1 GGTFKSGAANLSF
14 SNNFVINS
22 TGGTIDNSNKRL
34 TLTGIISDGTGT
46 PAQLQIIGGHKG
58 VTILTNNNSNYSG
71 GTLVSGTTLQL
82 KANTAPAPGPT
93 TLDDALFQPAAANL
107 KIANN
112 FQINNTPDGSAID
125 SNGRVLTLSGNISDG
140 NGPGALPF
148 INTGALGNSH

>member
-1 GGTFKSGAANLSF
+1 NANTYSGGTIIKDGTVQVTTGSLGGASSVGTGTVTLDGGTFKSGAANLSF

-58 VTILTNNNSNYSG
+58 VTILTNNNNNYSG

-82 KANTAPAPGPT
+82 KANNAAGTGAI
-93 TLDDALFQPAAANL
+93 TLDDAVFQAGAANL

-112 FQINNTPDGSAID
+112 FQINNTPD
-125 SNGRVLTLSGNISDG
+125 
-140 NGPGALPF
+140 
-148 INTGALGNSH
+148 